1 MWCRWSRS
9 LGHAEEIN
17 ERWRAVRRGDF
28 PAPALAGN
36 ELKLTP
42 EQADDLIPYR
52 KGSLGFAFQQY
63 RKTTVWSQDKK
74 PRTREDWMRAWKYIA
89 PVFGHKNPNTV
100 TLNMVAAFR
109 DALRDSVSV
118 REAHRV
124 IKIWS
129 RSRSRFHLCENEPC
143 NSSAPSWRALGTAP
157 DRKHL
162 LVLSFTGFD
171 RLSLGILA
179 PIARSALLP
188 QGKNSIAGGCSP
200 VPPSCARARGE
211 PAAERA
217 LHEADQEHAG
227 KSDEDCG
234 ERQIHVLV
242 SAISALM
249 QSR

>member
-1 MWCRWSRS
+1 MGRGRNDDV
-9 LGHAEEIN
+9 A
-17 ERWRAVRRGDF
+17 RRF
-28 PAPALAGN
+28 TLAGPLQLA
-36 ELKLTP
+36 EDGGDPARGPPPK
-42 EQADDLIPYR
+42 R
-52 KGSLGFAFQQY
+52 VQQY

-171 RLSLGILA
+171 PSATAASPWSSRSPGRILA

-200 VPPSCARARGE
+200 VPPSCAQARGTAS
-211 PAAERA
+211 PSVKHALQAAIATVPIIQRSTHSRK
-217 LHEADQEHAG
+217 L
-227 KSDEDCG
+227 
-234 ERQIHVLV
+234 RPT
-242 SAISALM
+242 AIS
-249 QSR
+249 RP